1 MYDQHMLDHV
11 LTILMQA
18 DASCRVLEE
27 NDTNIKEFE
36 KKETFAP
43 AQKMRNS
50 WFSRKRVEIQD
61 ERKNIHLLGNN
72 RIATSIKV

>member
-11 LTILMQA
+11 LAILMQA
-18 DASCRVLEE
+18 DSSCRVLEE

-43 AQKMRNS
+43 AQKNEKQLV
-50 WFSRKRVEIQD
+50 FKKTCGNPGRK
-61 ERKNIHLLGNN
+61 K
-72 RIATSIKV
+72 

>member
-11 LTILMQA
+11 LAILMQA

-50 WFSRKRVEIQD
+50 LFSRKRVEIQD